1 MIFLNDRG
9 LSEIFDEHF
18 INIIKVLDL
27 KLSITSNVTNLPE
40 IIEAFEANSRI
51 RKTISLRG
59 EEYQVRFHSV
69 RENHTK
75 KVILNMDKKR

>member
-18 INIIKVLDL
+18 INIIKILDL
-27 KLSITSNVTNLPE
+27 KLSIISHVTNLPE

>member
-69 RENHTK
+69 RESHTK

>member
-9 LSEIFDEHF
+9 LSGIFDEHF
-18 INIIKVLDL
+18 ININKVLDL
-27 KLSITSNVTNLPE
+27 KLSIISNVTNIPK
-40 IIEAFEANSRI
+40 ITEAFEANSRI